1 MIIVPSLRPD
11 AVVHDHDDDDNIT
24 ANVNVNANEH
34 EHEHEEYDACEEA
47 MYRQA
52 ALLRH
57 WRQLERDDDAL
68 RQQQQEGESDS
79 DTDDDDPTM
88 TETLSY
94 EAYLQHQQ
102 EGMYDD
108 YKHVNYRYIEFDLLE
123 EAAASS
129 TSLVVKEDEEEAA
142 RDTSRRLIIA
152 QDRTVGKGGVRFY
165 SCISRFY
172 FDFVFLLSYFL
183 LCFGLV
189 LCSSLCGMRGIS

>member
-11 AVVHDHDDDDNIT
+11 AVVHDDHDDDDTAT
-24 ANVNVNANEH
+24 ANAD
-34 EHEHEEYDACEEA
+34 EHEEYDACEEA

-108 YKHVNYRYIEFDLLE
+108 YKHVNYRYIEFGLLE

-129 TSLVVKEDEEEAA
+129 TSLVVKEEEEDEEAA

-152 QDRTVGKGGVRFY
+152 QDRTVGKGGTWLFDW
-165 SCISRFY
+165 FY
-172 FDFVFLLSYFL
+172 FCFRLWYFA
-183 LCFGLV
+183 V
-189 LCSSLCGMRGIS
+189 SCSVNIVII

>member
-11 AVVHDHDDDDNIT
+11 AVVHDHDDDDTAT
-24 ANVNVNANEH
+24 ANAD
-34 EHEHEEYDACEEA
+34 EHEEYDACEEA

-108 YKHVNYRYIEFDLLE
+108 YKHVNYRYIEFGLLE

-129 TSLVVKEDEEEAA
+129 TSLVVKEDEEEEA